1 MKDFRLKEKNFN
13 YYDEFIKN
21 ANIAIEISTI
31 LKKHAENYD
40 INNST
45 EVEEKVHKL
54 ENDADKNLH
63 ETIDYLVKDF
73 LPPIEREDIV
83 LLVNKIDD
91 IIDYLDEI
99 AINFNILNIVV
110 LRENFL
116 EFMELFNKVSI
127 LLKEMLENFKDKKKH
142 EEVYRGSITSV
153 LEELTDP
160 KGEFVI
166 VIEENKEV
174 KNYDQ
179 VDIISHIKELIR
191 SGLTEKEAIKEVAK
205 LHKLP
210 KQEVYKK
217 YMEVK

>member
-73 LPPIEREDIV
+73 LPPLEREDIV

-99 AINFNILNIVV
+99 AINFNILNIVA
-110 LRENFL
+110 LRDNFL
-116 EFMELFNKVSI
+116 EFMELFNKVSV

-142 EEVYRGSITSV
+142 EEVYKYLI
-153 LEELTDP
+153 E
-160 KGEFVI
+160 I
-166 VIEENKEV
+166 NNIEENGDRLYEKAI
-174 KNYDQ
+174 KN
-179 VDIISHIKELIR
+179 LFT
-191 SGLTEKEAIKEVAK
+191 TEKDPIEIIKWNTIYNTLENGIDSFESVANTIGEIVLK
-205 LHKLP
+205 NT
-210 KQEVYKK
+210 
-217 YMEVK
+217 

>member
-1 MKDFRLKEKNFN
+1 MKDFRLKEKNLN

-110 LRENFL
+110 LRDNFL
-116 EFMELFNKVSI
+116 EFMELFNNVSV

-142 EEVYRGSITSV
+142 EEVYKYLI
-153 LEELTDP
+153 E
-160 KGEFVI
+160 I
-166 VIEENKEV
+166 NNIEENGDKLYE
-174 KNYDQ
+174 KA
-179 VDIISHIKELIR
+179 IKSLFT
-191 SGLTEKEAIKEVAK
+191 TEKDPIEIIKWKTIYNTLENGIDSFESVANTIGEIVLK
-205 LHKLP
+205 NT
-210 KQEVYKK
+210 
-217 YMEVK
+217 

>member
-31 LKKHAENYD
+31 LKKHSENYD

-110 LRENFL
+110 LRDNFL
-116 EFMELFNKVSI
+116 EFMELFNKVSV

-142 EEVYRGSITSV
+142 EGVYKYLI
-153 LEELTDP
+153 E
-160 KGEFVI
+160 I
-166 VIEENKEV
+166 NNIEENGDRL
-174 KNYDQ
+174 Y
-179 VDIISHIKELIR
+179 
-191 SGLTEKEAIKEVAK
+191 EKAIKSLFTNEKDPIEIIKWNTIYNTLENGIDSFESVANTIGEIVLK
-205 LHKLP
+205 NT
-210 KQEVYKK
+210 
-217 YMEVK
+217 

>member
-21 ANIAIEISTI
+21 ANIAMEISTI
-31 LKKHAENYD
+31 LKNHAENYN

-45 EVEEKVHKL
+45 EIEEKVHKL

-99 AINFNILNIVV
+99 AINFNILNIVA
-110 LRENFL
+110 LRDNFL
-116 EFMELFNKVSI
+116 EFMELFNKVSV

-142 EEVYRGSITSV
+142 EEVYKYLI
-153 LEELTDP
+153 E
-160 KGEFVI
+160 I
-166 VIEENKEV
+166 NNIEENGDRLYEKA
-174 KNYDQ
+174 
-179 VDIISHIKELIR
+179 IKSLFT
-191 SGLTEKEAIKEVAK
+191 TEKDPIEIIKWNTIYNTLENGIDSFESVANTIGEIVLK
-205 LHKLP
+205 NT
-210 KQEVYKK
+210 
-217 YMEVK
+217 

>member
-1 MKDFRLKEKNFN
+1 MKDFRLKEKNCN

-110 LRENFL
+110 LRDNFL
-116 EFMELFNKVSI
+116 EFMELFNKVSV

-142 EEVYRGSITSV
+142 EEVYKYLI
-153 LEELTDP
+153 E
-160 KGEFVI
+160 I
-166 VIEENKEV
+166 NNIEENGDRLYEKA
-174 KNYDQ
+174 
-179 VDIISHIKELIR
+179 IKSLFT
-191 SGLTEKEAIKEVAK
+191 TEKDPIEIIKWNTIYNTLENGIDSFESVANTIGEIVLK
-205 LHKLP
+205 NT
-210 KQEVYKK
+210 
-217 YMEVK
+217 

>member
-31 LKKHAENYD
+31 LKKHAENFD
-40 INNST
+40 TNNST
-45 EVEEKVHKL
+45 EIEEKVHKL
-54 ENDADKNLH
+54 ENEADINLH

-110 LRENFL
+110 LRDNFL
-116 EFMELFNKVSI
+116 EFMELFNKVSV

-142 EEVYRGSITSV
+142 EEVYKYLI
-153 LEELTDP
+153 E
-160 KGEFVI
+160 I
-166 VIEENKEV
+166 NNIEENGDKLYE
-174 KNYDQ
+174 KA
-179 VDIISHIKELIR
+179 IKSLFT
-191 SGLTEKEAIKEVAK
+191 TEKDPIEIIKWNTIYNTLENGIDSFESVANTIGEIVLK
-205 LHKLP
+205 NT
-210 KQEVYKK
+210 
-217 YMEVK
+217 

>member
-73 LPPIEREDIV
+73 LPQIEREDIV

-110 LRENFL
+110 LRDNFL
-116 EFMELFNKVSI
+116 EFMELFNKVSV

-142 EEVYRGSITSV
+142 EEVYKYLI
-153 LEELTDP
+153 E
-160 KGEFVI
+160 I
-166 VIEENKEV
+166 NNIEENGDRLYEKA
-174 KNYDQ
+174 
-179 VDIISHIKELIR
+179 IKSLFT
-191 SGLTEKEAIKEVAK
+191 TEKDPIEIIKWNTIYNTLENGIDSFESVANTIGEIVLK
-205 LHKLP
+205 NT
-210 KQEVYKK
+210 
-217 YMEVK
+217 

>member
-21 ANIAIEISTI
+21 ANIAMEISTI
-31 LKKHAENYD
+31 LKNHAENYN

-45 EVEEKVHKL
+45 EIEEKVHKL

-110 LRENFL
+110 LRDNFL
-116 EFMELFNKVSI
+116 EFMELFNKVSVI
-127 LLKEMLENFKDKKKH
+127 LKEMLENFKDKKKH
-142 EEVYRGSITSV
+142 EEVYKYLI
-153 LEELTDP
+153 E
-160 KGEFVI
+160 I
-166 VIEENKEV
+166 NNIEENGDRLYEKAI
-174 KNYDQ
+174 KN
-179 VDIISHIKELIR
+179 LFT
-191 SGLTEKEAIKEVAK
+191 TEKDPIEIIKWKTIYNTLENGIDSFESVANTIGEIVLK
-205 LHKLP
+205 NT
-210 KQEVYKK
+210 
-217 YMEVK
+217 

>member
-45 EVEEKVHKL
+45 EIEEKVHKL

-110 LRENFL
+110 LRDNFL
-116 EFMELFNKVSI
+116 EFMELFNKVSV

-142 EEVYRGSITSV
+142 EEVYKYLI
-153 LEELTDP
+153 E
-160 KGEFVI
+160 I
-166 VIEENKEV
+166 NNIEENGDRLYEKA
-174 KNYDQ
+174 
-179 VDIISHIKELIR
+179 IKSLFT
-191 SGLTEKEAIKEVAK
+191 TEKDPIEIIKWNTIYNTLENGIDSFESVANTIGEIVLK
-205 LHKLP
+205 NT
-210 KQEVYKK
+210 
-217 YMEVK
+217 

>member
-13 YYDEFIKN
+13 YYDEFINN
-21 ANIAIEISTI
+21 ANIAIEIATI
-31 LKKHAENYD
+31 LKTHSENFD

-110 LRENFL
+110 LRDNFL
-116 EFMELFNKVSI
+116 EFMELFNKVSV

-142 EEVYRGSITSV
+142 EEVYKYLI
-153 LEELTDP
+153 E
-160 KGEFVI
+160 I
-166 VIEENKEV
+166 NNIEENGDRLYEKAI
-174 KNYDQ
+174 KN
-179 VDIISHIKELIR
+179 LFT
-191 SGLTEKEAIKEVAK
+191 TEKDPIEIIKWNTIYNTLENGIDSFESVANTIGEIILK
-205 LHKLP
+205 NT
-210 KQEVYKK
+210 
-217 YMEVK
+217 

>member
-54 ENDADKNLH
+54 ENDADRNLH

-110 LRENFL
+110 LRDNFL
-116 EFMELFNKVSI
+116 EFMELFNKVSV

-142 EEVYRGSITSV
+142 EEVYKYLI
-153 LEELTDP
+153 E
-160 KGEFVI
+160 I
-166 VIEENKEV
+166 NNIEENGDRL
-174 KNYDQ
+174 Y
-179 VDIISHIKELIR
+179 
-191 SGLTEKEAIKEVAK
+191 EKAIKSLFTNEKDPIEIIKWNTIYNTLENGIDSFESVANTIGEIVLK
-205 LHKLP
+205 NT
-210 KQEVYKK
+210 
-217 YMEVK
+217 

>member
-31 LKKHAENYD
+31 LKKHAENYN

-45 EVEEKVHKL
+45 EIEEKVHKL

-110 LRENFL
+110 LRDNFL
-116 EFMELFNKVSI
+116 EFMELFNKVSV
-127 LLKEMLENFKDKKKH
+127 LLKEMLESFKDKKKH
-142 EEVYRGSITSV
+142 EEVYKYLI
-153 LEELTDP
+153 E
-160 KGEFVI
+160 I
-166 VIEENKEV
+166 NNIEENGDRLYEKA
-174 KNYDQ
+174 
-179 VDIISHIKELIR
+179 IKSLFT
-191 SGLTEKEAIKEVAK
+191 TEKDPIEIIKWKTIYNTLENGIDSFESVANTIGEIVLK
-205 LHKLP
+205 NT
-210 KQEVYKK
+210 
-217 YMEVK
+217 

>member
-31 LKKHAENYD
+31 LKKHAENFD
-40 INNST
+40 TNNST
-45 EVEEKVHKL
+45 EIEEKVHKL

-142 EEVYRGSITSV
+142 EEVYKYLI
-153 LEELTDP
+153 E
-160 KGEFVI
+160 I
-166 VIEENKEV
+166 NNIEENGDRL
-174 KNYDQ
+174 Y
-179 VDIISHIKELIR
+179 
-191 SGLTEKEAIKEVAK
+191 EKAIKNLFTNEKDPIEIIKWNTIYNTLENGIDSFESVANTIGEIVLK
-205 LHKLP
+205 NT
-210 KQEVYKK
+210 
-217 YMEVK
+217 

>member
-45 EVEEKVHKL
+45 EVEENVHKL

-110 LRENFL
+110 LRDNFL
-116 EFMELFNKVSI
+116 EFMELFNKVSV

-142 EEVYRGSITSV
+142 EEVYKYLI
-153 LEELTDP
+153 E
-160 KGEFVI
+160 I
-166 VIEENKEV
+166 NNIEENGDRL
-174 KNYDQ
+174 Y
-179 VDIISHIKELIR
+179 
-191 SGLTEKEAIKEVAK
+191 EKAIKNLFTNEKDPIEIIKWNTIYNTLENGIDSFESVANTIGEIVLK
-205 LHKLP
+205 NT
-210 KQEVYKK
+210 
-217 YMEVK
+217 